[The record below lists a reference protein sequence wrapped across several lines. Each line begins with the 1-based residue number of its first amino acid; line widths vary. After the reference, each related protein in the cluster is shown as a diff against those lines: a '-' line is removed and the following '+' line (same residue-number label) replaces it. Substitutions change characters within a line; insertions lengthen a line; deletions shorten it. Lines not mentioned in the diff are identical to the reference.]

1 MKKLTSIARNT
12 VAGMPSATL
21 NSPRS
26 FGRVKL
32 LSRDE
37 ENILQT
43 TYLALKYHSHA
54 QITP

>member
-1 MKKLTSIARNT
+1 MALKT
-12 VAGMPSATL
+12 VDEIPSATV

-37 ENILQT
+37 ENILDSKRT
-43 TYLALKYHSHA
+43 NIPK
-54 QITP
+54 